1 MCEIFA
7 VSSETEIRLNAWLTE
22 FFLHGSKH
30 PNGWG
35 LAVFYGNAVSL
46 EKEPV
51 ESNKSSYLKDRLS
64 HQILACNALAHIR
77 QATVGK
83 MEYANTHPFIL
94 RDNADRAWTLAH
106 NGTIFD
112 GTQTD
117 AYVSKQEGST
127 DSERIL
133 YYFVDRIND
142 RQSVTGRGLTAEER
156 FAVIDGLIGELAR
169 NNKLNLT
176 LYDGELLYVHTNYA
190 NSLFMREVDGGAV
203 FATVPLDDGDWHCLP
218 FMTPLAYR
226 YGKRLFTGTCHGYE
240 YIPQEQPAI
249 KATAAE

>member
-7 VSSETEIRLNAWLTE
+7 VSSEKEIQLNALLSE
-22 FFLHGSKH
+22 FFSHGSKH

-64 HQILACNALAHIR
+64 HQIFACNALAHIR

-83 MEYANTHPFIL
+83 MEYANSHPFIL
-94 RDNADRAWTLAH
+94 RDSLNRAWTLAH

-112 GTQTD
+112 GAKTD
-117 AYVSKQEGST
+117 AYSSAQEGST
-127 DSERIL
+127 DSERVL
-133 YYFVDRIND
+133 YYLVDQVNQ
-142 RQSVTGRGLTAEER
+142 RQTSLGREMTAEER
-156 FAVIDGLIGELAR
+156 FALIDELIGGLAP

-190 NSLFMREVDGGAV
+190 NSLFMKETNGAAV
-203 FATVPLDDGDWHCLP
+203 FATVPLDNGDWQPLP
-218 FMTPLAYR
+218 FMTPLAYH
-226 YGKRLFTGTCHGYE
+226 YGKRMFTGTCHGFE
-240 YIPQEQPAI
+240 Y
-249 KATAAE
+249 KLAA

>member
-7 VSSETEIRLNAWLTE
+7 VSSEKEIQLNTLLKE
-22 FFLHGSKH
+22 FFSHGSKH

-64 HQILACNALAHIR
+64 HQIFACNALAHIR

-83 MEYANTHPFIL
+83 MEYANSHPFIL
-94 RDNADRAWTLAH
+94 RDKLNRAWTLAH

-112 GTQTD
+112 GTKTD
-117 AYVSKQEGST
+117 AYASAQEGST

-133 YYFVDRIND
+133 YYLVDQVNQ
-142 RQSVTGRGLTAEER
+142 RQTALNREMTAEER
-156 FAVIDGLIGELAR
+156 FALVDRLIGELAP

-176 LYDGELLYVHTNYA
+176 LYDGEQLYVHTNYA
-190 NSLFMREVDGGAV
+190 NSLFMKETDGAAV
-203 FATVPLDDGDWHCLP
+203 FATVPLDNGNWQPLP
-218 FMTPLAYR
+218 FMTPLAYH
-226 YGKRLFTGTCHGYE
+226 YGRRVFTGTCHNSE
-240 YIPQEQPAI
+240 Y
-249 KATAAE
+249 KTAA

>member
-7 VSSETEIRLNAWLTE
+7 VSSEKEIQLNALLTE
-22 FFLHGSKH
+22 FFSHGSKH

-64 HQILACNALAHIR
+64 HQIFACNALAHIR
-77 QATVGK
+77 LATVGK
-83 MEYANTHPFIL
+83 MEYANSHPFIL
-94 RDNADRAWTLAH
+94 RDNLNRAWTLAH

-112 GTQTD
+112 GTKTD
-117 AYVSKQEGST
+117 AYTAAQEGST

-133 YYFVDRIND
+133 YYLVDQVNQ
-142 RQSVTGRGLTAEER
+142 RQSALNRELTARER
-156 FAVIDGLIGELAR
+156 FALIDELIGGLAP

-176 LYDGELLYVHTNYA
+176 LYDGELLYVHSNYA
-190 NSLFMREVDGGAV
+190 DSFED
-203 FATVPLDDGDWHCLP
+203 
-218 FMTPLAYR
+218 
-226 YGKRLFTGTCHGYE
+226 
-240 YIPQEQPAI
+240 
-249 KATAAE
+249 

>member
-7 VSSETEIRLNAWLTE
+7 VSSEKEIRLNALLSE
-22 FFLHGSKH
+22 FFSHGSKH

-35 LAVFYGNAVSL
+35 LAVFYGNAVSVD
-46 EKEPV
+46 KEPV

-64 HQILACNALAHIR
+64 HQIFACNALAHIR

-83 MEYANTHPFIL
+83 MEYANSHPFIL
-94 RDNADRAWTLAH
+94 RDSLNRAWTLAH

-112 GTQTD
+112 GAKTD
-117 AYVSKQEGST
+117 AYASAQEGST

-133 YYFVDRIND
+133 YYLVDQVNQ
-142 RQSVTGRGLTAEER
+142 RQSSLGREMTMEER
-156 FAVIDGLIGELAR
+156 FALIDGLIGGLAP

-190 NSLFMREVDGGAV
+190 NSLFMKETNGAAV
-203 FATVPLDDGDWHCLP
+203 FATVPLDNGDWQPLP
-218 FMTPLAYR
+218 FMTPLAYH
-226 YGKRLFTGTCHGYE
+226 YGKRMFTGTCHGFE
-240 YIPQEQPAI
+240 Y
-249 KATAAE
+249 KLAA

>member
-7 VSSETEIRLNAWLTE
+7 VSSEKEIKLNALLTE
-22 FFLHGSKH
+22 FFSHGNKH

-64 HQILACNALAHIR
+64 HQIFACNAIAHIR

-83 MEYANTHPFIL
+83 MEYANSHPFIL
-94 RDNADRAWTLAH
+94 RDGLNRAWTLAH
-106 NGTIFD
+106 NGTVFN
-112 GTQTD
+112 GEKTD
-117 AYVSKQEGST
+117 PYAAAQEGST

-133 YYFVDRIND
+133 YYLVDLVNREQT
-142 RQSVTGRGLTAEER
+142 RLKRPMSAEER
-156 FAVIDGLIGELAR
+156 FALVNETIVGLAPG
-169 NNKLNLT
+169 NKLNLAI
-176 LYDGELLYVHTNYA
+176 YDGELLYVHTNLADTLY
-190 NSLFMREVDGGAV
+190 MKETDGAAV
-203 FATVPLDDGDWHCLP
+203 FATVPLDEGHWRPLP

-226 YGKRLFTGTCHGYE
+226 FGKRAFTGTRHGFE
-240 YIPQEQPAI
+240 YRPA
-249 KATAAE
+249 A